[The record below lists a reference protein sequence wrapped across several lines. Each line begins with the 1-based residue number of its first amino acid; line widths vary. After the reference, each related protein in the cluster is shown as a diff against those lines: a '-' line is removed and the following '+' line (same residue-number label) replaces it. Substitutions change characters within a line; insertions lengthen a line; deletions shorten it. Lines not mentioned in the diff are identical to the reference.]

1 MKDKR
6 GNKVRRR
13 SPIEWAYREM
23 IIFPV
28 VNSKLEFKV
37 IKRIERMS
45 SIKVFIIFSMRT
57 FSFTVVTRSI
67 GTNLTSI

>member
-6 GNKVRRR
+6 GNKIRRR
-13 SPIEWAYREM
+13 SPIERAHREM

-45 SIKVFIIFSMRT
+45 GIFD
-57 FSFTVVTRSI
+57 
-67 GTNLTSI
+67 LT

>member
-6 GNKVRRR
+6 GNKIGRR
-13 SPIEWAYREM
+13 SPIERAHREM

-57 FSFTVVTRSI
+57 FNFTVVTRNI
-67 GTNLTSI
+67 RTNLTST